1 MNIEGRSYHY
11 WFWAMPTMK
20 NVDQQPVNWEHV
32 ELRTDKYY
40 NSFQELEKL
49 SVQSGDF
56 VSIYT
61 GTEVLENGFIFSR
74 HLDDK
79 AGVVALLNA
88 LRFIHEAGHQ
98 LPCTTYLI
106 LTGREEIGDGGHA
119 VLSPEVWELVL
130 LTMEFGLALSIRE
143 SLE

>member
-1 MNIEGRSYHY
+1 
-11 WFWAMPTMK
+11 MK

-32 ELRTDKYY
+32 ELRIDEYY
-40 NSFQELEKL
+40 SSFQELEKL
-49 SVQSGDF
+49 SVQPGDF
-56 VSIYT
+56 VLIAT
-61 GTEVLENGFIFSR
+61 GTEVLESGFIFSR

-79 AGVVALLNA
+79 AGVAALLNA

-106 LTGREEIGDGGHA
+106 LTVGEEIGDEGSA
-119 VLSPEVWELVL
+119 VLSKNFGNWLQ
-130 LTMEFGLALSIRE
+130 LTMEFRLALSIRG